1 MQITHIHCALKTE
14 FVWGKKKKHHQLK
27 KVISREYWQ
36 YFQDYNFI
44 FRWLFWSIHIDD
56 LSTHQVFLTE
66 NPWGP
71 PHHLGG
77 CLQIGD
83 FFWTSHTVTFL
94 SQLMWKFRGGGK
106 SPNQKKKK
114 KRDREREER
123 GWGVR
128 SVHDNNYLCPFGFC
142 SFHVMELFSCGCPGN
157 CSGRSEYLLLKEVCD
172 WGPSDTTFCC
182 IEVFDPLSL
191 SSKTNPILLKNG

>member
-1 MQITHIHCALKTE
+1 MTLLKYSHRWSLHSSGVSYRKPMRSTSPPRRVLTNRG
-14 FVWGKKKKHHQLK
+14 FLLNKPHRHFSLTAYVKVSWG
-27 KVISREYWQ
+27 REK
-36 YFQDYNFI
+36 
-44 FRWLFWSIHIDD
+44 
-56 LSTHQVFLTE
+56 
-66 NPWGP
+66 PKP
-71 PHHLGG
+71 
-77 CLQIGD
+77 
-83 FFWTSHTVTFL
+83 
-94 SQLMWKFRGGGK
+94 
-106 SPNQKKKK
+106 KKKK